1 MRALFASTLIVAASV
16 CLAAPET
23 AVYEQAVAH
32 AGRSAKDLER
42 DARERPAEVMAF
54 AGFKPGMHVADIFA
68 GGGYYSELIS
78 YVVGSA
84 GEVLMVNNVPYED
97 YAKDDIKARFSQA
110 ERLKNVKRSVIESCD
125 LQLGTATLDAATI
138 VMSYHDLFYAD
149 PLNGW
154 PKIDQP
160 HFLDQIHT
168 ALKPGGVFMIVDHAA
183 KAGAGASVALSLHR
197 IDEDFAIKDITSHG
211 FVYEGHY
218 DKLRNANDD
227 RSKIVF
233 DPAIRGKTDR
243 FVHLYRKPKT

>member
-1 MRALFASTLIVAASV
+1 MRALTALAVVLTMSAA
-16 CLAAPET
+16 LAAPNT
-23 AVYEQAVAH
+23 AIYDQAVGH

-42 DARERPAEVMAF
+42 DAREQPAEVMAF

-78 YVVGSA
+78 YVVGPS

-97 YAKDDIKARFSQA
+97 YAKDDIKARFSD
-110 ERLKNVKRSVIESCD
+110 EKRLANVKRSVIESCD

-160 HFLDQIHT
+160 HFIDQIYT
-168 ALKPGGVFMIVDHAA
+168 ALKPGGAFLIIDHAA
-183 KAGAGASVALSLHR
+183 KAGTGSSVALELHR
-197 IDEDFAIKDITSHG
+197 IDEDFAIKEITSHG

-218 DKLRNANDD
+218 DKLRNPEDD

-233 DPAIRGKTDR
+233 DKSIRGKTDR
-243 FVHLYRKPKT
+243 FVHLYRKPKA

>member
-1 MRALFASTLIVAASV
+1 MRALIASILIVAASGS
-16 CLAAPET
+16 LAAPDT
-23 AVYEQAVAH
+23 AVYEQAVTH

-78 YVVGSA
+78 YVVGPT

-97 YAKDDIKARFSQA
+97 YAKDDIKARFSD
-110 ERLKNVKRSVIESCD
+110 EKRLANVKRSVIESCD

-154 PKIDQP
+154 PKIDEP
-160 HFLDQIHT
+160 HFLDQIYT
-168 ALKPGGVFMIVDHAA
+168 ALKPGGAFLIVDHAA
-183 KAGAGASVALSLHR
+183 KAGAR
-197 IDEDFAIKDITSHG
+197 IERRTLPAPHG
-211 FVYEGHY
+211 
-218 DKLRNANDD
+218 
-227 RSKIVF
+227 
-233 DPAIRGKTDR
+233 
-243 FVHLYRKPKT
+243 

>member
-1 MRALFASTLIVAASV
+1 MRALTASV
-16 CLAAPET
+16 IVLAMSTALAAPDT
-23 AVYEQAVAH
+23 AIYDQAVGH
-32 AGRSAKDLER
+32 GGRSAKDLER

-78 YVVGSA
+78 YVVGPR

-97 YAKDDIKARFSQA
+97 YAKDDIKARFSD
-110 ERLKNVKRSVIESCD
+110 EKRLANVKRSVIESCD

-154 PKIDQP
+154 PRIDEA
-160 HFLDQIHT
+160 HFLDQIYT
-168 ALKPGGVFMIVDHAA
+168 ALKPGGALLIVDHAA
-183 KAGAGASVALSLHR
+183 KAGTGSSVALELHR

-218 DKLRNANDD
+218 DKLRNADDD

-233 DPAIRGKTDR
+233 DKSIRGKTDR
-243 FVHLYRKPKT
+243 FVHLYRKPKS

>member
-1 MRALFASTLIVAASV
+1 MRALMASILIVAASV
-16 CLAAPET
+16 ALAAPDT
-23 AVYEQAVAH
+23 AVYEQAVTH
-32 AGRSAKDLER
+32 AGRSAKDRER

-78 YVVGSA
+78 YVVGPS

-97 YAKDDIKARFSQA
+97 YAKDDIKARFSD
-110 ERLKNVKRSVIESCD
+110 EKRLANVKRSVIESCD
-125 LQLGTATLDAATI
+125 LQLGSATLDAATI

-154 PKIDQP
+154 PKIDEP
-160 HFLDQIHT
+160 HFLDQIYT
-168 ALKPGGVFMIVDHAA
+168 ALKPGGAFLIVDHAA
-183 KAGAGASVALSLHR
+183 KAGAGDSVALSLHR
-197 IDEDFAIKDITSHG
+197 MDEDFAIKDITSHG

-218 DKLRNANDD
+218 DKLRNAADD

-233 DPAIRGKTDR
+233 DKEIRGKTDR
-243 FVHLYRKPKT
+243 FVHLYRKPKA